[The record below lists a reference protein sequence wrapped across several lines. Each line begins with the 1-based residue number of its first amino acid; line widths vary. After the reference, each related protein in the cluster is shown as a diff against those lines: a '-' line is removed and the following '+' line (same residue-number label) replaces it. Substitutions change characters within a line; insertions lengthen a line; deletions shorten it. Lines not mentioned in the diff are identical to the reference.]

1 MSRIAKEYMEHQ
13 RKYWMRHDAHR
24 FIRHDAWRFLPLSQR
39 FEAKFDPNQP
49 RVPTGSPEGGQWTA
63 NGGSAGAEAGIVGIT
78 AETLELSAARISSQR
93 RAECEE
99 QYRDDIFK
107 CNLLRTRS
115 CWAQAEFRKA
125 QCLIGGYVPPIYF

>member
-13 RKYWMRHDAHR
+13 RKRWT
-24 FIRHDAWRFLPLSQR
+24 RHDAWRFLPPSQR
-39 FEAKFDPNQP
+39 FEVKFDPNQP
-49 RVPTGSPEGGQWTA
+49 RVPTGSPEGGQWT
-63 NGGSAGAEAGIVGIT
+63 
-78 AETLELSAARISSQR
+78 TLELSAARISSQR

>member
-13 RKYWMRHDAHR
+13 RKRWT
-24 FIRHDAWRFLPLSQR
+24 RHDAWRFLPPSQR

-63 NGGSAGAEAGIVGIT
+63 DGGSAGAEAGIVGIT